1 MISHY
6 IFLYAYDTRYTILC
20 HVTVCYMLYY
30 IVILYCH
37 IVYYNI
43 KNLSLSRYTSE
54 ARSLPAA
61 AYIGTATPHYYMCT
75 EKNEQSSFKKDTAHY
90 TTTYI

>member
-1 MISHY
+1 MG
-6 IFLYAYDTRYTILC
+6 
-20 HVTVCYMLYY
+20 V
-30 IVILYCH
+30 VITHICTEVPTSFFVPRGGVLVVH
-37 IVYYNI
+37 IVYHNI

-75 EKNEQSSFKKDTAHY
+75 AKNEQSSFKKDTAHY

>member
-1 MISHY
+1 MG
-6 IFLYAYDTRYTILC
+6 
-20 HVTVCYMLYY
+20 V
-30 IVILYCH
+30 VITHICTEVPTSFFVPRGGVLVVH

-75 EKNEQSSFKKDTAHY
+75 EKKMSRVLLKKILHTIPPH
-90 TTTYI
+90 TYEGSAA